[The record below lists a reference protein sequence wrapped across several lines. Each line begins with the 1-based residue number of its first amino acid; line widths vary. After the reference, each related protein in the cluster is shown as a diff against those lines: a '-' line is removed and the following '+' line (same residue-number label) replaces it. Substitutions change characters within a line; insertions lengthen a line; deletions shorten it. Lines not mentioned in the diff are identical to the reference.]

1 MERSECYAYYQH
13 HYVFFF
19 TECGSELVL
28 DVIYVMDSS
37 GSVGSTDFN
46 TVRNFVADLTQNFN
60 VGPTG
65 THVGVIR
72 YASTA
77 TELTALGAILDPVV
91 LDSFIRN
98 IAFTGGGT
106 ETGIAIDL
114 ARLGFQ
120 NSRQS
125 EGVPLVMIVLTD
137 GESGTSP
144 GPAAAAARAEG
155 IQIIS
160 FGIGSGVNIAE
171 LNDIASGPEF
181 VFLIDSFNQQDFDDV
196 LQTLQLA
203 VCFSKYLWGCNC
215 RPGLVCNTYNFTV
228 PPLSSSTN
236 CGGK

>member
-1 MERSECYAYYQH
+1 
-13 HYVFFF
+13 
-19 TECGSELVL
+19 
-28 DVIYVMDSS
+28 MDSS
-37 GSVGSTDFN
+37 GSVGSTNFN

-65 THVGVIR
+65 THAGVIR

-98 IAFTGGGT
+98 IVFTGGGT

-114 ARLGFQ
+114 ARVGFQ

-125 EGVPLVMIVLTD
+125 EGVPRVMIVLTD
-137 GESGTSP
+137 GQSNSDP
-144 GPAAAAARAEG
+144 RPAAAAARAEG

-203 VCFSKYLWGCNC
+203 VCFSKYIYLWGCNC
-215 RPGLVCNTYNFTV
+215 RPGLVCKTYNFTI
-228 PPLSSSTN
+228 SSSQLQH
-236 CGGK
+236 